1 MSEENWDAARVSAR
15 VAEIKASFA
24 QNPPRPGTSMTG
36 FIEAV
41 RDMPDQWK
49 GLALQCATAGF
60 EFGVDMKQIEK
71 QKFQR
76 ESILCGVGV
85 LLLMVGVFLAFKFEH
100 FTPQQSMMCCALTA
114 LGAASFLVFL
124 PGFLS
129 LNGALKANEFFDSL
143 KFRAGGGS
151 AIFILVFY
159 LLHFSLTH

>member
-1 MSEENWDAARVSAR
+1 MTAEDWNVARVSAR

-24 QNPPRPGTSMTG
+24 ECPPLPGTSMTA
-36 FIEAV
+36 FSERV

-71 QKFQR
+71 QRFQR
-76 ESILCGVGV
+76 ESVLCGVGI
-85 LLLMVGVFLAFKFEH
+85 LLLLTGVVLAFKFEH
-100 FTPQQSMMCCALTA
+100 FNPLQSLMCCALTG
-114 LGAASFLVFL
+114 LGAAGFLVFL

-129 LNGALKANEFFDSL
+129 LSGALKPNDQFDSL

-159 LLHFSLTH
+159 LLHYSLTH